1 MTFIERKLYRFEE
14 KMNGEK
20 MSSTHEILIR
30 DNMTKMAHIEMHA
43 RERIQREED

>member
-14 KMNGEK
+14 RMNGEK

-30 DNMTKMAHIEMHA
+30 DNMTKMAHIA
-43 RERIQREED
+43 KDRRQREED